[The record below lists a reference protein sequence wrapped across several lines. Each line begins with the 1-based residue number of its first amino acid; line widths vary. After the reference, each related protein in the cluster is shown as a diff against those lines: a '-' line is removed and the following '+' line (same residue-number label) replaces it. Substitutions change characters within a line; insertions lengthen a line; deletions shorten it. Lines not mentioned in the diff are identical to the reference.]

1 MDFVKVGTVDSHT
14 EFHSVWENLD
24 KERMYQA
31 VELLGSLANI
41 ESKGFA
47 GEAMRWVSV
56 DKEPAIKVYFGRT
69 ERGSVEGAI
78 WAAIEIGTDNKSIR
92 LLKITDRYA
101 GGELEYENLLGDA
114 LYRRERSN
122 WP

>member
-41 ESKGFA
+41 ESKA
-47 GEAMRWVSV
+47 QAKPC
-56 DKEPAIKVYFGRT
+56 D
-69 ERGSVEGAI
+69 GSQS
-78 WAAIEIGTDNKSIR
+78 T
-92 LLKITDRYA
+92 
-101 GGELEYENLLGDA
+101 
-114 LYRRERSN
+114 RSL
-122 WP
+122 P